1 MSDLHPHPEPDCDAL
16 ADNLGAGPAP
26 GSEPPSPPVR
36 AARLFAAGEAGL
48 TRLDTLIER
57 AWPRAL
63 NPLAQLGPAANAM
76 LLLATFSGVLM
87 LIWYSASVQSA
98 WSSLA
103 ELGPRSLGGIVRSVH
118 RYSSDLTVLLV
129 LLHAARTLFA
139 RKFAGPRWLAWVSG
153 LAMLGLIWLIGW
165 TGYWLVWD
173 ERAQLIATGTMKAVD
188 VLPVFGEP
196 MLPLFNRN
204 DTVPSLLF
212 FVVFFLHMVLPLAIT
227 GGLAFHLARLS
238 RATLLPDR
246 RLIVGLTVAVIAA
259 ALVLPATNAEPAHLA
274 MKPVAFTMDWWY
286 LWPLQLTA
294 RLSGPGLWLSAG
306 LAGLVLVTV
315 PWWLVRRRPRETFQ
329 ATVDVSRC
337 FSCTLCSHD
346 CPFGAITMVPRT
358 DGKPFPSQAQVD
370 PDRCVGC
377 GICAGA
383 CDTQGIGLAWFD
395 ARRVGRELEELV
407 ATENTRVTR
416 PAIAFVCAQ
425 GDGGWELFGHVG
437 WARRLPGYTIRPVP
451 CAGWVEPKLIERLVT
466 KGAAAVLIVGCGSS
480 EAFGR
485 EGNLWMPARLAGT
498 REPALRPNRADPRR
512 VAHVDFDP
520 LRPHLLAATAAR
532 LLAANEQTVS
542 SGASTRDR
550 RLGWIAALTV
560 VTVGLAVMLGL
571 SAAPFRNPAPAAPEF
586 VFMFRAHGDWEE
598 AAVSSPAA
606 AEDTRPVHMRAAMRA
621 KRTRHSVVVRLEID
635 GRVEEH
641 TVRPKGLSAD
651 GVSVGEFRV
660 LLAPGERSATVELWT
675 RPPMEGGPSRRW
687 NQTWTAAE
695 RRQHVLAYDPEA
707 GFVWSP

>member
-1 MSDLHPHPEPDCDAL
+1 MHPHPEPDCEAL

-26 GSEPPSPPVR
+26 GAEPPPPPVR
-36 AARLFAAGEAGL
+36 GARVLAAGEAGL
-48 TRLDTLIER
+48 ARLDTLIER

-76 LLLATFSGVLM
+76 LLLATLSGVLM
-87 LIWYSASVQSA
+87 LVWYSASVQSA

-139 RKFAGPRWLAWVSG
+139 RKFAGPRWLAWASG

-173 ERAQLIATGTMKAVD
+173 ERAQLVATGTMKAVD

-196 MLPLFNRN
+196 MLPLFNR
-204 DTVPSLLF
+204 DETVPSLLF

-227 GGLAFHLARLS
+227 GGLALHLARLS
-238 RATLLPDR
+238 RASLLPDK
-246 RLIVGLTVAVIAA
+246 RLIAGLTVAVIVA
-259 ALVLPATNAEPAHLA
+259 ALVLPATNAGPARLA
-274 MKPVAFTMDWWY
+274 VRPDMFTMDWWY

-306 LAGLVLVTV
+306 LSGLALVTV
-315 PWWLVRRRPRETFQ
+315 PWWLARRRPRATFQ

-337 FSCTLCSHD
+337 FACTLCSHD

-370 PDRCVGC
+370 PDRCIGC

-395 ARRVGRELEELV
+395 ARKVGRELEEFV
-407 ATENTRVTR
+407 GAEHARGAR

-425 GDGGWELFGHVG
+425 GDGGWELFDHVG
-437 WARRLPGYTIRPVP
+437 WARRLPGYTVRPVP

-466 KGAAAVLIVGCGSS
+466 KGAAAVLIVGCGSA

-485 EGNLWMPARLAGT
+485 EGNVWMPARLAGT
-498 REPALRPNRADPRR
+498 REPALRPNRADPHR

-532 LLAANEQTVS
+532 LLVAEEKTVATGS
-542 SGASTRDR
+542 PARDR
-550 RLGWIAALTV
+550 SVGWLAALTV
-560 VTVGLAVMLGL
+560 VVVGLALMLGL
-571 SAAPFRNPAPAAPEF
+571 SDAPFRNPAPAAPEF
-586 VFMFRAHGDWEE
+586 VFMFRAYGDWVE
-598 AAVSSPAA
+598 AGTAAPAA
-606 AEDTRPVHMRAAMRA
+606 ADDKRPIHMRSTMPV
-621 KRTRHSVVVRLEID
+621 KRERQPVVVRLTIN
-635 GRVEEH
+635 GRTEEH
-641 TVRPKGLSAD
+641 MIRPKGWSAD
-651 GVSVGEFRV
+651 GVSVGELRV
-660 LLAPGERSATVELWT
+660 RLAPGEQSAAVELWS
-675 RPPMEGGPSRRW
+675 RPPATNGVPRRW
-687 NQTWTAAE
+687 SATWTAVD
-695 RRQHVLAYDPEA
+695 RRQHVLAYEPEA
-707 GFVWSP
+707 GFVWAP

>member
-1 MSDLHPHPEPDCDAL
+1 MSAHPHPEPDCEAL

-26 GSEPPSPPVR
+26 GAVPPPPPVR
-36 AARLFAAGEAGL
+36 AARVFAAGDALL

-57 AWPRAL
+57 AWSRAL

-76 LLLATFSGVLM
+76 LLLATLSGVLL

-103 ELGPRSLGGIVRSVH
+103 ELGPRSAGGIVRSVH

-139 RKFAGPRWLAWVSG
+139 RKFADARWLAWASG

-173 ERAQLIATGTMKAVD
+173 QRAQLVATGTMKAVD

-196 MLPLFNRN
+196 MLPLFNRD

-246 RLIVGLTVAVIAA
+246 RLIAGLTVAVIAA
-259 ALVLPATNAEPAHLA
+259 ALILPATNAEPAHLA
-274 MKPVAFTMDWWY
+274 AKPAAFTMDWWF

-315 PWWLVRRRPRETFQ
+315 PWWLARRRPRPAFQ

-337 FSCTLCSHD
+337 FACTLCSHD

-370 PDRCVGC
+370 PDRCIGC

-407 ATENTRVTR
+407 ATEHARGAR

-425 GDGGWELFGHVG
+425 GDGGWELFDHVG
-437 WARRLPGYTIRPVP
+437 WARRLPGYTVRPVP

-466 KGAAAVLIVGCGSS
+466 KGAAAVLTVGCGSG

-485 EGNLWMPARLAGT
+485 EGNVWMPARLAGT

-520 LRPHLLAATAAR
+520 LRPQRLGATAAR
-532 LLAANEQTVS
+532 LLAAGEQPAVPVLRR
-542 SGASTRDR
+542 SG
-550 RLGWIAALTV
+550 WVAALALVAT
-560 VTVGLAVMLGL
+560 GLALMLGL
-571 SAAPFRNPAPAAPEF
+571 SVAPFRNPAPPAPEF
-586 VFMFRAHGDWEE
+586 VFMFRAYGDWVET
-598 AAVSSPAA
+598 AGVMSAD
-606 AEDTRPVHMRAAMRA
+606 DTRPVHMRAAMPG
-621 KRTRHSVVVRLEID
+621 KRTRESVVVRLVVD
-635 GRVEEH
+635 GRSEEH
-641 TVRPKGLSAD
+641 LIRPKGLSAD
-651 GVSVGEFRV
+651 GVSAGELRV
-660 LLAPGERSATVELWT
+660 RLGPGVHRATVELWT
-675 RPPMEGGPSRRW
+675 QAPAPGGSPRRW
-687 NQTWTAAE
+687 SQTWNAVE

-707 GFVWSP
+707 GFVWRP

>member
-1 MSDLHPHPEPDCDAL
+1 MNAHAHPEPDCEAL
-16 ADNLGAGPAP
+16 ADNLGGGAAPTPAP
-26 GSEPPSPPVR
+26 PPPPVR
-36 AARLFAAGEAGL
+36 GARFFAAGDALL
-48 TRLDTLIER
+48 TRLDTQIER

-76 LLLATFSGVLM
+76 LLLATLSGVLM
-87 LIWYSASVQSA
+87 LVWYSASAQSA

-139 RKFAGPRWLAWVSG
+139 RKFAGPRWLAWTSG
-153 LAMLGLIWLIGW
+153 LAMLALIWLIGW

-173 ERAQLIATGTMKAVD
+173 ERAQLVATGTMKAVD

-196 MLPLFNRN
+196 MLPLFNC
-204 DTVPSLLF
+204 DETVPSLLF

-227 GGLAFHLARLS
+227 GGLALHLARLS
-238 RATLLPDR
+238 RSRLLPDR
-246 RLIVGLTVAVIAA
+246 RLIAWLAAAVLAA
-259 ALVLPATNAEPAHLA
+259 ALILPATNAAPAHLA
-274 MKPVAFTMDWWY
+274 AKPAALTMDWWF

-294 RLSGPGLWLSAG
+294 RLTGPGLWLAAG
-306 LAGLVLVTV
+306 LAGLGLFTV
-315 PWWLVRRRPRETFQ
+315 PWWLARRRPRATFQ

-337 FSCTLCSHD
+337 FACTLCSHD
-346 CPFGAITMVPRT
+346 CPFGAITMVPRS

-370 PDRCVGC
+370 PSRCIGC

-407 ATENTRVTR
+407 AREHARGAR

-425 GDGGWELFGHVG
+425 GDGGWERF
-437 WARRLPGYTIRPVP
+437 ARAAWSHHLPGYTLQPVP

-485 EGNLWMPARLAGT
+485 EGNLWMPARVAGT

-520 LRPHLLAATAAR
+520 LRPHLLTATAAR
-532 LLAANEQTVS
+532 ILAGAGQDRAAADARAHR
-542 SGASTRDR
+542 SGWFA
-550 RLGWIAALTV
+550 
-560 VTVGLAVMLGL
+560 GLAVAAAALALLLGV
-571 SAAPFRNPAPAAPEF
+571 SAAPFRNPAPTAPEF
-586 VFMFRAHGDWEE
+586 VFMFRAYGDWVEGT
-598 AAVSSPAA
+598 AAGRPAPA
-606 AEDTRPVHMRAAMRA
+606 DDTRPVHMRAALPA
-621 KRTRHSVVVRLEID
+621 QRTRQPVMVRLEVD
-635 GRVEEH
+635 GRAEEH
-641 TVRPKGLSAD
+641 TIRPKGLSAD
-651 GVSVGEFRV
+651 GVSVGELR
-660 LLAPGERSATVELWT
+660 LHLAPGEHRVAIELHT
-675 RPPMEGGPSRRW
+675 RPAAAGGPVQRW
-687 NQTWTAAE
+687 SHAWRATE

-707 GFVWSP
+707 GFVWRP

>member
-1 MSDLHPHPEPDCDAL
+1 MSEHPHPEPDCEAL
-16 ADNLGAGPAP
+16 ADNLRGGPAP
-26 GSEPPSPPVR
+26 GAVPPPPPVR
-36 AARLFAAGEAGL
+36 AARWLAAGEAGFA
-48 TRLDTLIER
+48 RLDTLIER

-76 LLLATFSGVLM
+76 LLLATLSGVL
-87 LIWYSASVQSA
+87 LLVWYSASVQSA
-98 WSSLA
+98 WTSLA
-103 ELGPRSLGGIVRSVH
+103 SLGPRSLGGIVRSVH

-129 LLHAARTLFA
+129 LLHAARTLLA
-139 RKFAGPRWLAWVSG
+139 RKFADARWLAWASG

-204 DTVPSLLF
+204 ETVPSLLF

-227 GGLAFHLARLS
+227 GGLALHLARLS
-238 RATLLPDR
+238 RASLLPDR
-246 RLIVGLTVAVIAA
+246 RLVAGLTAAVIAA
-259 ALVLPATNAEPAHLA
+259 ALILPATNAAPAHLA
-274 MKPVAFTMDWWY
+274 VKPAAFTMDWWY

-294 RLSGPGLWLSAG
+294 RLSGAG
-306 LAGLVLVTV
+306 LGLAAGLGGLVLLTV
-315 PWWLVRRRPRETFQ
+315 PWWLARRRPRAVFQ
-329 ATVDVSRC
+329 AAVDISRC

-346 CPFGAITMVPRT
+346 CPFGAITMVSRT

-370 PDRCVGC
+370 PNRCVGC
-377 GICAGA
+377 GICAGS

-395 ARRVGRELEELV
+395 ARRVGRDLEELV
-407 ATENTRVTR
+407 ATEHARGAR

-425 GDGGWELFGHVG
+425 GDGGWELFDQVG
-437 WARRLPGYTIRPVP
+437 WARRLPGYTVRPVP

-466 KGAAAVLIVGCGSS
+466 KGAAAVLIVGCGSAES
-480 EAFGR
+480 FCR
-485 EGNLWMPARLAGT
+485 EGNVWLPARLAGT
-498 REPALRPNRADPRR
+498 REPALRPNRADPHR

-532 LLAANEQTVS
+532 LLAGTPPPAPPVALS
-542 SGASTRDR
+542 RDR
-550 RLGWIAALTV
+550 RVGWTVAVAVVAA
-560 VTVGLAVMLGL
+560 GLALVLGL
-571 SAAPFRNPAPAAPEF
+571 SDAPFRNPAPVTSEF
-586 VFMFRAHGDWEE
+586 VFMFRIHGDWVDTAS
-598 AAVSSPAA
+598 AAPAA
-606 AEDTRPVHMRAAMRA
+606 ANDTRPVHMRAAVRA
-621 KRTRHSVVVRLEID
+621 QRARQPIVVRLEIG

-651 GVSVGEFRV
+651 GVSVGELRV
-660 LLAPGERSATVELWT
+660 PLAPGEQSATVELWT
-675 RPPMEGGPSRRW
+675 RPRSSGGEPRRW
-687 NQTWTAAE
+687 TRTWTAAE
-695 RRQHVLAYDPEA
+695 RHQHVLAYEPEA

>member
-1 MSDLHPHPEPDCDAL
+1 MSDLHPHPEPDCEAL
-16 ADNLGAGPAP
+16 SDNLGAGPAP
-26 GSEPPSPPVR
+26 GSEPPPPPVR
-36 AARLFAAGEAGL
+36 AARLFAVGEAGL

-57 AWPRAL
+57 AWPRPL

-76 LLLATFSGVLM
+76 LLLATLSGVLM

-103 ELGPRSLGGIVRSVH
+103 ELGPWSLGGIVRSVH

-129 LLHAARTLFA
+129 LMHAARTLFA
-139 RKFAGPRWLAWVSG
+139 RKFAGPRWLAWASG

-173 ERAQLIATGTMKAVD
+173 ERAQLIATGTMRAVD

-204 DTVPSLLF
+204 ETVPSLLF

-227 GGLAFHLARLS
+227 GGLALHLARLS
-238 RATLLPDR
+238 RASLLPDR
-246 RLIVGLTVAVIAA
+246 RLIIGLTLAVIAA

-274 MKPVAFTMDWWY
+274 VKPAVFTMDWWY

-306 LAGLVLVTV
+306 LSMLVLVTV
-315 PWWLVRRRPRETFQ
+315 PWWLARRRPRATFQ

-337 FSCTLCSHD
+337 FACTLCSHD

-370 PDRCVGC
+370 PDRCIGC

-395 ARRVGRELEELV
+395 ARRVGRELEGFV
-407 ATENTRVTR
+407 ATEHAQGTRS
-416 PAIAFVCAQ
+416 AIAFVCAQ
-425 GDGGWELFGHVG
+425 GDGGWELFDHVG

-466 KGAAAVLIVGCGSS
+466 KGADAVLIVGCGSA

-485 EGNLWMPARLAGT
+485 EGNVWMPARLAGT

-512 VAHVDFDP
+512 VAHIDFDP
-520 LRPHLLAATAAR
+520 LRPHLLAAAASR
-532 LLAANEQTVS
+532 LLTEAERPAAPVR
-542 SGASTRDR
+542 SGRDR
-550 RLGWIAALTV
+550 SMGWFAALV
-560 VTVGLAVMLGL
+560 VVVAGLALMLGL
-571 SAAPFRNPAPAAPEF
+571 SDAPFRNPAPVAPEF
-586 VFMFRAHGDWEE
+586 VFMFRAYGDWVE
-598 AAVSSPAA
+598 AAAA
-606 AEDTRPVHMRAAMRA
+606 APTAGDDTRPVHMRAAMPAQRA
-621 KRTRHSVVVRLEID
+621 RQPVVVRLEIG
-635 GRVEEH
+635 GRFQEH
-641 TVRPKGLSAD
+641 TIRAKGLSSD
-651 GVSVGEFRV
+651 GVSVGEVRV
-660 LLAPGERSATVELWT
+660 RLAPGEQSATIELWSQPP
-675 RPPMEGGPSRRW
+675 RPGGTPRRW
-687 NQTWTAAE
+687 TRTWTAVE
-695 RRQHVLAYDPEA
+695 RRQHVLAYEPEA
-707 GFVWSP
+707 GFVWTP

>member
-1 MSDLHPHPEPDCDAL
+1 MSGHPHPEPDCEAL
-16 ADNLGAGPAP
+16 ADNLWGGPVPGAAP
-26 GSEPPSPPVR
+26 PPPPVR
-36 AARLFAAGEAGL
+36 GARVFAAGEAGL
-48 TRLDTLIER
+48 ARLDTLIER
-57 AWPRAL
+57 AWPRAM

-76 LLLATFSGVLM
+76 LLLATLSGVLM

-139 RKFAGPRWLAWVSG
+139 QKFAGPRWLAWASG

-173 ERAQLIATGTMKAVD
+173 ERAQLVATGTMKAVD

-196 MLPLFNRN
+196 MLPLFNR
-204 DTVPSLLF
+204 DETVPSLLF

-227 GGLAFHLARLS
+227 GGLALHLARLS
-238 RATLLPDR
+238 RASLLPDK
-246 RLIVGLTVAVIAA
+246 RLIAGLTIAVIAA
-259 ALVLPATNAEPAHLA
+259 ALILPATNAEPARLA
-274 MKPVAFTMDWWY
+274 VKPAVFSMDWWY

-306 LAGLVLVTV
+306 LSGLALVTV
-315 PWWLVRRRPRETFQ
+315 PWWLARRRPRATFQ

-337 FSCTLCSHD
+337 FACTLCSHD

-370 PDRCVGC
+370 PDRCIGC

-383 CDTQGIGLAWFD
+383 CDTQGIGLSWFD
-395 ARRVGRELEELV
+395 ARRVGRELEEFV
-407 ATENTRVTR
+407 VKEHASGAR

-425 GDGGWELFGHVG
+425 GDGGWELFDHVG
-437 WARRLPGYTIRPVP
+437 WARRLPGYTVRPVP
-451 CAGWVEPKLIERLVT
+451 CSGWVEPKLIERLMA
-466 KGAAAVLIVGCGSS
+466 KGAAAVLIVGCGSA

-498 REPALRPNRADPRR
+498 REPILRPNRADPHR

-520 LRPHLLAATAAR
+520 IRPHLLAARAKLLLTADETPAKSDSP
-532 LLAANEQTVS
+532 A
-542 SGASTRDR
+542 RDR
-550 RLGWIAALTV
+550 RLGWLAALAV
-560 VTVGLAVMLGL
+560 VTVGLALLLGL
-571 SAAPFRNPAPAAPEF
+571 SNAPFRNPAPTAPEF
-586 VFMFRAHGDWEE
+586 VFMFRAYGDWVEAD
-598 AAVSSPAA
+598 AAVESPA
-606 AEDTRPVHMRAAMRA
+606 DDKRPIHMRAAMPLKRA
-621 KRTRHSVVVRLEID
+621 RQPVVVRLEIN
-635 GRVEEH
+635 GRIEEH
-641 TVRPKGLSAD
+641 VVRPKGLSAD
-651 GVSVGEFRV
+651 GVSVGELRV
-660 LLAPGERSATVELWT
+660 RLAPGEQGATVELWSDS
-675 RPPMEGGPSRRW
+675 PAKGGEPRRW
-687 NQTWTAAE
+687 RATWTATE
-695 RRQHVLAYDPEA
+695 RRQHVLAYEPEA
-707 GFVWSP
+707 GFVWTP

>member
-1 MSDLHPHPEPDCDAL
+1 MNAHPHPEPDCEAL
-16 ADNLGAGPAP
+16 ADNLGGSLAP
-26 GSEPPSPPVR
+26 GAEPPLPPVR
-36 AARLFAAGEAGL
+36 GARFFATGEAVGA
-48 TRLDTLIER
+48 RLDTMIER

-63 NPLAQLGPAANAM
+63 NPLAQLGPATNAM
-76 LLLATFSGVLM
+76 LLLATLSGVLM

-129 LLHAARTLFA
+129 LLHAARTLFS

-153 LAMLGLIWLIGW
+153 LAMLGLIWFIGW

-196 MLPLFNRN
+196 MLPLFNR
-204 DTVPSLLF
+204 DETVPSLLF
-212 FVVFFLHMVLPLAIT
+212 FVVFFLHMALPMAIA
-227 GGLAFHLARLS
+227 GGLALHLARLS
-238 RATLLPDR
+238 RASLLPDR
-246 RLIVGLTVAVIAA
+246 RLIAGFTLAVIAA
-259 ALVLPATNAEPAHLA
+259 ALILPATNAEPAQLA
-274 MKPVAFTMDWWY
+274 VKPVAFTMDWWF

-294 RLSGPGLWLSAG
+294 RLSGPGLWLAAG
-306 LAGLVLVTV
+306 LGGLGLVTV
-315 PWWLVRRRPRETFQ
+315 PWWLARRRPRATFQ

-337 FSCTLCSHD
+337 FACTLCSHD

-370 PDRCVGC
+370 PDRCIGC

-395 ARRVGRELEELV
+395 ARRVGRELEDLV
-407 ATENTRVTR
+407 TTEHARGAR

-425 GDGGWELFGHVG
+425 GDGGWELFDHVG

-466 KGAAAVLIVGCGSS
+466 KGAVAVLIVGCGSA

-485 EGNLWMPARLAGT
+485 EGNVWMPARLAGT
-498 REPALRPNRADPRR
+498 REPVLRPHRADPHR
-512 VAHVDFDP
+512 VAHIDFDP
-520 LRPHLLAATAAR
+520 LRPHLLSAASSR
-532 LLAANEQTVS
+532 LLGDAEKPTTLARS
-542 SGASTRDR
+542 ARDR
-550 RLGWIAALTV
+550 LIGWFAALAV
-560 VTVGLAVMLGL
+560 VFAGLALMLGG
-571 SAAPFRNPAPAAPEF
+571 SDTPFRNPAPAAPEF
-586 VFMFRAHGDWEE
+586 IFMFRAYGDRVE
-598 AAVSSPAA
+598 AAAAVPAST
-606 AEDTRPVHMRAAMRA
+606 EDPRPVHMRAAMRA
-621 KRTRHSVVVRLEID
+621 QRARHPVMVRLEVG

-641 TVRPKGLSAD
+641 TIRAKGLSSD
-651 GVSVGEFRV
+651 GVSVGEVRV
-660 LLAPGERSATVELWT
+660 LLAPGEQSATVELWSQ
-675 RPPMEGGPSRRW
+675 PPAAGGSPRRW
-687 NQTWTAAE
+687 TRTWTAVE
-695 RRQHVLAYDPEA
+695 RRQHVLAYEPEV
-707 GFVWSP
+707 GFGWSP